1 MAVLGK
7 NRLEM
12 DRDDFLRWSSSKS
25 PNTQA
30 RYVRAYNKY
39 QKERYAEKGTPS
51 STMGT
56 RRSVR
61 YEPERP
67 SYQKDPEGLAV
78 VTRQGGNRYAVV
90 AEVKYKIDGKTHTAA
105 FSVHKGN
112 QRLDDADIEQ
122 ITAGMKDRYKLEG
135 VVEIST
141 LQVVDRLNRVRV
153 PYDSFRL
160 KQ

>member
-12 DRDDFLRWSSSKS
+12 ERADFLRWSSSKT
-25 PNTQA
+25 PATQA

-39 QKERYAEKGTPS
+39 QKEQYAEKGTPS
-51 STMGT
+51 TTMGS
-56 RRSVR
+56 RRSVK

-90 AEVKYKIDGKTHTAA
+90 AEVKYKIDGKTHTAM

-112 QRLDDADIEQ
+112 QRLDDDDIEE
-122 ITAGMKDRYKLEG
+122 ITRGMKDRYKVEG
-135 VVEIST
+135 VLDINT
-141 LQVVDRLNRVRV
+141 IQVVDRLNRVRV